1 MKNQTD
7 ISADEYLVPAGETS
21 AEIKVKGSKF
31 IASIFPVS
39 SKEAAEDFYGQ
50 VKKKYYDA
58 SHNCFAW
65 RISEDEFRYSDDGEP
80 SGTAGKP
87 ILQTLD
93 GAGLTET
100 LCVVTRYFGGT
111 KLGTGGLIRAY
122 SDSCAAALESLQ
134 IRTEVKTQRLLLVFN
149 YDQEHTVRTFMGRI
163 NGCIVCS
170 DYADKV
176 QLCIDV
182 PVSKCAVF
190 EDQLNEASQ
199 SSIKITKV

>member
-1 MKNQTD
+1 MKSETD
-7 ISADEYLVPAGETS
+7 ISADEYLVPAAKTS

-39 SKEAAEDFYGQ
+39 SKEAAADLYGQ

-58 SHNCFAW
+58 THNCFAW
-65 RISEDEFRYSDDGEP
+65 RINKDEFRYSDDGEP

-93 GAGLTET
+93 GAGLTEV
-100 LCVVTRYFGGT
+100 LCVVTRYYGGT

-122 SDSCAAALESLQ
+122 SESCAEAVKSLK
-134 IRTEVKTQRLLLVFN
+134 IKTKVRTQRLLLVFA
-149 YDQEHTVRTFMGRI
+149 YDQEHTVRTFMDRVRGRI
-163 NGCIVCS
+163 ACS
-170 DYADKV
+170 DYTEKV
-176 QLCIDV
+176 QLCVDI
-182 PVSKCAVF
+182 PLSKHQIF